1 LDCPG
6 DNEGLGA
13 RFEVQPDG
21 VDEVRDVDFDVDENV
36 EAGDRGG
43 VDGDEAAVAVVDEE
57 VGIEGGGGEV
67 VDAAGAVGDVA
78 EDVAVGDGGEGGED
92 VGEGK
97 RVHEKALGEL
107 EGDALGAR
115 GEHAPNGL
123 VNLEVV
129 VGGEDGDG
137 GVEKWVVED

>member
-1 LDCPG
+1 MDCPG
-6 DNEGLGA
+6 DNEGFGA
-13 RFEVQPDG
+13 GFEVQSDG
-21 VDEVRDVDFDVDENV
+21 VDEVGHVDFDVDENV
-36 EAGDRGG
+36 EAGDSGG
-43 VDGDEAAVAVVDEE
+43 VNGDEAAVAVVDEE
-57 VGIEGGGGEV
+57 VRTEGGGGEV

-78 EDVAVGDGGEGGED
+78 EDVAMGDGGEGGED

-97 RVHEKALGEL
+97 RVHEETLWKL

-129 VGGEDGDG
+129 VGGKDGDG